1 MVIIKII
8 KYHHSISGQKLQKKL
23 KNISNTFLFF
33 FFLYGIMQRRRK
45 KYIPSCVEF
54 HSAQDGIYMFT
65 LNIIVF
71 T

>member
-1 MVIIKII
+1 MIKIR
-8 KYHHSISGQKLQKKL
+8 KYDHAISGRKLQKKI

-33 FFLYGIMQRRRK
+33 FFSYGIKQRRRK

-65 LNIIVF
+65 LNFIVF